1 MTNNE
6 AEYEAVIF
14 ALKKLKALIG
24 KEKVA
29 HAHVAIYVDSELL
42 ERQMNGH
49 FKLSDPRI
57 QKFFIEIWNLKID
70 YKEVT
75 FQHVYREDNKE
86 ADRMVNAALDKELN
100 TLL

>member
-1 MTNNE
+1 M
-6 AEYEAVIF
+6 
-14 ALKKLKALIG
+14 
-24 KEKVA
+24 A